1 MPRDFANRFVAQ
13 HERTCSV
20 NEPRSATPQPLL
32 ARLNLPARIPRRISF
47 RSVTRAALLMQCF
60 ARCRRSGGRQVH
72 VVAVCGGAGADDAA
86 GAAPQAAAAAAGQPL
101 CDGVAAGGCASA
113 DGVQHA
119 TVPHGEP
126 AARNPARLRPQMSPC
141 LFRPP
146 NRWTCYPA
154 SWVLPP
160 ALVKT
165 LSRLLLPCP
174 EEWL

>member
-1 MPRDFANRFVAQ
+1 MCLALR
-13 HERTCSV
+13 H
-20 NEPRSATPQPLL
+20 RSPLP
-32 ARLNLPARIPRRISF
+32 APSNLPARMARRINF
-47 RSVTRAALLMQCF
+47 RSVTRAALLMRCF
-60 ARCRRSGGRQVH
+60 APCRRSGGRQVH
-72 VVAVCGGAGADDAA
+72 VVAICGGADAAA

-126 AARNPARLRPQMSPC
+126 AARNPVRLSPQMSPF
-141 LFRPP
+141 LFRPQ

-160 ALVKT
+160 ALVKI
-165 LSRLLLPCP
+165 LSRFLLLCP
-174 EEWL
+174 NKWL